1 MNIKEYKLSP
11 QALVMVQGSSK
22 GTQPKYYE
30 NGYWYKVNQCGY
42 EGLSEYLVSKVL
54 ECSNADDYAAYE
66 PCIINGRSGCRSK
79 NFLKENESFLSFQ
92 RLYEL
97 MTGESLQDRIR
108 LISQVADRIGFVK
121 EFLMEYT
128 GFDCSRYLSQILTLD
143 MLTLNTDRHLNNLG
157 LIVDTSASL
166 YKAAPI
172 FDNGN
177 ALLSDWDRF
186 CKETIEE
193 NLEAFYGRS
202 DEIGMI
208 AQTTHHVC
216 SCLRQTIDDVDRILC
231 EIAQGNLSVDV
242 SQNEAYYIGD
252 FKTLSESLKSIHTNL
267 VNVIRDISRVA
278 NQVDTSADQV
288 SAGAQA
294 LSQGTN
300 EQAVSIDGLVSN
312 VTAITSQ
319 IQTSTLRCQSAS
331 EQVGKAAG
339 YASEADEKMG
349 QLMNATKNIE
359 QSSAKIV
366 TVIKT
371 IEDIAFQTNILALN
385 ASVEAARAGSAGKG
399 FSVVADEVR
408 NLAAKSA
415 EAAQN
420 TDALINHSIHD
431 VKNSGGMGWIRV

>member
-1 MNIKEYKLSP
+1 MGGCSDKMNIKEYKLSP

-186 CKETIEE
+186 CEETIEE
-193 NLEAFYGRS
+193 NLENVYG
-202 DEIGMI
+202 
-208 AQTTHHVC
+208 QP
-216 SCLRQTIDDVDRILC
+216 
-231 EIAQGNLSVDV
+231 
-242 SQNEAYYIGD
+242 
-252 FKTLSESLKSIHTNL
+252 
-267 VNVIRDISRVA
+267 
-278 NQVDTSADQV
+278 
-288 SAGAQA
+288 
-294 LSQGTN
+294 
-300 EQAVSIDGLVSN
+300 
-312 VTAITSQ
+312 
-319 IQTSTLRCQSAS
+319 
-331 EQVGKAAG
+331 
-339 YASEADEKMG
+339 
-349 QLMNATKNIE
+349 
-359 QSSAKIV
+359 
-366 TVIKT
+366 
-371 IEDIAFQTNILALN
+371 
-385 ASVEAARAGSAGKG
+385 
-399 FSVVADEVR
+399 FSVSLESQAHEAGIGLKLNYKKLESILEQEPESRGLEV
-408 NLAAKSA
+408 LKY
-415 EAAQN
+415 Q
-420 TDALINHSIHD
+420 LIRYRSLIPD
-431 VKNSGGMGWIRV
+431 FL